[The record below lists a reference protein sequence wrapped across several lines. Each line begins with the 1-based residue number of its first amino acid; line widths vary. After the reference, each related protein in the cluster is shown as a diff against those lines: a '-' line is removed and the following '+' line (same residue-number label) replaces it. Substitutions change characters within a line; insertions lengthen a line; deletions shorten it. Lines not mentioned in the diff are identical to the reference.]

1 MAFPFCFTYHIRH
14 HSCLNPQAGSSSHAM
29 LLLRHHQSFGGDLN
43 QIKKRAESPKY
54 LRSVCLPSR
63 LQDCQVTSSHFTS
76 LRRVTVLLALL
87 FYIFLLTS
95 IPLPSIYLRQM
106 QQILH
111 QKLLQSCTIYCK
123 CQELPF
129 LFFCLFYKY
138 LTLHYTKPS
147 GLESWGCVSFC
158 LHNLFSTAT
167 APYPA
172 GRNAI
177 EVSLTSKE
185 AEVKEPS
192 TESCVSSQVC
202 YAS

>member
-14 HSCLNPQAGSSSHAM
+14 HSCLNTQAGSSSHAM

-63 LQDCQVTSSHFTS
+63 LQECQVTSSHFTS

-95 IPLPSIYLRQM
+95 IPLPSIYLRQV

-129 LFFCLFYKY
+129 LFFLSVLQVSYTAVHQTKRLGELGMCIFLFAQFIFYSYSTISCRKKCNRSI
-138 LTLHYTKPS
+138 L
-147 GLESWGCVSFC
+147 
-158 LHNLFSTAT
+158 NLQGS
-167 APYPA
+167 
-172 GRNAI
+172 
-177 EVSLTSKE
+177 
-185 AEVKEPS
+185 
-192 TESCVSSQVC
+192 
-202 YAS
+202 